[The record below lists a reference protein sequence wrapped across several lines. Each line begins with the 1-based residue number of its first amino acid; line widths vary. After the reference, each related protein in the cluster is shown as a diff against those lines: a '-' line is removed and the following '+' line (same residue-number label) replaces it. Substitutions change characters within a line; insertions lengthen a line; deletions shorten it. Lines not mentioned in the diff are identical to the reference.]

1 MEVALEV
8 AWAARVAW
16 AAGVS
21 GVASATD
28 SQRTLCSFLSAL
40 PRAGRYVQLRL
51 TAPPAQTVR
60 RLQGASA
67 EPDLFNGEWEG
78 LDRGGEGEGRGV
90 SEWSAGV
97 GGGRE
102 K

>member
-40 PRAGRYVQLRL
+40 PRARAATCSSDSQLLPPRQFADCKEPAPSQPFSMASGR
-51 TAPPAQTVR
+51 
-60 RLQGASA
+60 
-67 EPDLFNGEWEG
+67 D
-78 LDRGGEGEGRGV
+78 
-90 SEWSAGV
+90 
-97 GGGRE
+97 
-102 K
+102 